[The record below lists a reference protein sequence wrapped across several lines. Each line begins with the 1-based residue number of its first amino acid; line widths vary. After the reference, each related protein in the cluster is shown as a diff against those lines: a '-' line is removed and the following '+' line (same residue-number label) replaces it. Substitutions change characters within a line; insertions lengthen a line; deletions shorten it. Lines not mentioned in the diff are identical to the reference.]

1 MQITKDSDINDQY
14 TIYPMH
20 AKRIDNE
27 SAFKLY
33 QMLKIEDVPMDNRY
47 KYLDVNMCF
56 LDLYPD
62 LYPLPDYLFVERY

>member
-1 MQITKDSDINDQY
+1 
-14 TIYPMH
+14 MH

-47 KYLDVNMCF
+47 KYRYKYRYKCHVFPWFISRGYINEQWRDKIAGLFICQNAIDV
-56 LDLYPD
+56 
-62 LYPLPDYLFVERY
+62 ETQ

>member
-1 MQITKDSDINDQY
+1 
-14 TIYPMH
+14 MH

-47 KYLDVNMCF
+47 KY
-56 LDLYPD
+56 
-62 LYPLPDYLFVERY
+62 RYKYRYKCHVFP